1 MEDLRYAKQMY
12 LKEEIIDKGFDAGQF
27 TMYCNTLKGI
37 DIDNYTFDE
46 LEEIVNNFQSLV
58 VRNQRR
64 KTRDDVE
71 EKKPIVEVV
80 EKTTRSQSVESGEVY
95 RESRSV
101 SVAGKSKG
109 GKYVVNGVQVM
120 DNSLSNCGIV
130 NVKVLP

>member
-1 MEDLRYAKQMY
+1 MPCLDLELEGLDRLELDEEFFIIMEDLRYAKQMY

-80 EKTTRSQSVESGEVY
+80 EKTTRSQSH
-95 RESRSV
+95 RAR
-101 SVAGKSKG
+101 
-109 GKYVVNGVQVM
+109 NGQTR
-120 DNSLSNCGIV
+120 
-130 NVKVLP
+130 